1 MRGRSWQRWLSIA
14 VVCVVI
20 ALYFQWTARVASG
33 ERFRWGKSDLFGY
46 YNLLAR
52 GFVNGHLY
60 LPVAPNPQ
68 LLALANPWD
77 PAVDPALKMH
87 DVALYN
93 GRYYLYYGVAPA
105 VLLFAPYRLLTG
117 EDLPQNFAAF
127 LFAFA
132 GFLLYA
138 AALFR
143 LLGHCG
149 VRPGPLP
156 TAMLLLGL
164 GVCQGMP
171 FLLNRVDVYEVAIC
185 CGYFCTAAGLY
196 CLLRGLMEP
205 AGPWWL
211 ATAGLAFGLAVG
223 SRPHLLFVGLA
234 AAVAVRFTSQWRRY
248 VLPYMAGYMAVG
260 LGIATYN
267 YARFANPLEFGLR
280 YHLGGPGQNR
290 VEFATANWLP
300 GVFYFLL
307 APPEIGPVFPWI
319 RLWFRFPFDNFN
331 RYPLPP
337 EYFLEPIAGAL
348 WTAPLIAFALLTP
361 AELGGRPRGVALTAV
376 GGGGCV
382 LLFLI
387 SNHFATHRYVAD
399 FLPLLLWPALAV
411 LAVLAARRRSA
422 ALLLTALVAYS
433 VFVNLA
439 LGIGGPYFDLL
450 KNRPRNYVRLA
461 SRFSASDETRPLLNP
476 EINVR
481 FQAVFTPARP
491 GHAEPLLT
499 IGHSHHNYYL
509 FADRYDE
516 QLHVYSQYGEQRLEH
531 HTGEAPGNRPQTFHF
546 LYTPQDRLIKVS
558 LNGSPLFFHHAP
570 LLVAAPAGIT
580 AGENH
585 SDPGVTH
592 HRFPGQVTLLE
603 RRVSPAP

>member
-1 MRGRSWQRWLSIA
+1 M
-14 VVCVVI
+14 CVLV

-33 ERFRWGKSDLFGY
+33 ERFHWGKTDLFGY

-52 GFVNGHLY
+52 GFVSGHLY
-60 LPVAPNPQ
+60 LPVDPNPQ
-68 LLALANPWD
+68 LLALGNPWD
-77 PAVDPALKMH
+77 PTVDASLKMH
-87 DVALYN
+87 DVALFN

-117 EDLPQNFAAF
+117 QDLPQNFAALVFGFGGF
-127 LFAFA
+127 LFS
-132 GFLLYA
+132 A
-138 AALFR
+138 AALLR
-143 LLGHCG
+143 LLRHSGSS
-149 VRPGPLP
+149 PGPLR
-156 TAMLLLGL
+156 TAVLLLGL
-164 GVCQGMP
+164 GVCQGVP

-196 CLLRGLMEP
+196 CLLRGLVDQ
-205 AGPWWL
+205 GGGVWL
-211 ATAGLAFGLAVG
+211 AAAGVAFGLAVG
-223 SRPHLLFVGLA
+223 SRPHLIFVGIA
-234 AAVAVRFTSQWRRY
+234 AAVAVRFTSQWRTY
-248 VLPYMAGYMAVG
+248 LLPYATAYAAVG
-260 LGIATYN
+260 LGIAAYN

-307 APPEIGPVFPWI
+307 APPEFGPVFPWI
-319 RLWFRFPFDNFN
+319 RLWLRFPFDNGDQ
-331 RYPLPP
+331 YPLPA

-348 WTAPLIAFALLTP
+348 WTAPLLAFAVLAPLLL
-361 AELGGRPRGVALTAV
+361 EGRGRGVALTAV

-411 LAVLAARRRSA
+411 LALLAARRRSA
-422 ALLLTALVAYS
+422 GALLTALVAYS
-433 VFVNLA
+433 VFANLA
-439 LGIGGPYFDLL
+439 LGVGGPYFDML

-461 SRFSASDETRPLLNP
+461 ARFSPSNETQPLLNP
-476 EINVR
+476 EIRVR
-481 FQAVFTPARP
+481 FQAIFTPSRP
-491 GHAEPLLT
+491 GHREPLLT

-509 FADRYDE
+509 YADRFDE
-516 QLHVYSQYGEQRLEH
+516 QLHLYSQYGEQRLEH
-531 HTGEAPGNRPQTFHF
+531 HTGAPGNQPQSFDFQYSPAARQITVAF
-546 LYTPQDRLIKVS
+546 
-558 LNGSPLFFHHAP
+558 NGSPLFSHPAAM
-570 LLVAAPAGIT
+570 LIAAPAGIT

-592 HRFPGQVTLLE
+592 HRFPGQVILLE
-603 RRVSPAP
+603 RKVSPAP